1 MAVLQACGPVLLP
14 LLLLSVAV
22 TTMAIDRCLFW
33 WSWRRR
39 PSARRREMLVD
50 ARTTHLLEPC
60 LEAVVLAAP
69 LLGLFG
75 SVLALMR
82 LFDQL
87 QLPQPTAIDGYG
99 LTLAST
105 AFGLLL
111 SLFALVVLLLNRTLR
126 HWQMRL
132 LQQSRL

>member
-1 MAVLQACGPVLLP
+1 MAVLKACGPVLLP

-33 WSWRRR
+33 WSWCRR
-39 PSARRREMLVD
+39 PIARRREMLVD

-69 LLGLFG
+69 LLGLLG

-99 LTLAST
+99 LTLTST

-126 HWQMRL
+126 RWQMRL

>member
-1 MAVLQACGPVLLP
+1 
-14 LLLLSVAV
+14 
-22 TTMAIDRCLFW
+22 
-33 WSWRRR
+33 
-39 PSARRREMLVD
+39 MLVD

-60 LEAVVLAAP
+60 LEAEVLAAP

-126 HWQMRL
+126 RWQMRL

>member
-22 TTMAIDRCLFW
+22 TAMAIDRCLFW
-33 WSWRRR
+33 WSWHRG

-69 LLGLFG
+69 LLGLLG

-82 LFDQL
+82 QFHQL
-87 QLPQPTAIDGYG
+87 HLSQPTAIDGYG

-126 HWQMRL
+126 RWQMRL